1 MFRIRPLT
9 LKSFAAPAKL
19 RLALITVLVTGMTLS
34 AYGCQSPQ
42 QSTQVTPAN
51 SVGTQASMTPSV
63 AQSANS
69 DTSSSGASDSSASDS
84 GTSTPASPAAQPN
97 QASDRP
103 AIGTVEELQN
113 GDLACYVTL
122 VDDNN
127 VKHEG
132 LPASFDFCA
141 EEKTYLHQRVRATY
155 EQGNLA
161 DCQSSEPCGKT
172 RRAWIITK
180 LKVLN
185 AATPATDSETY
196 TNGEWTITISNLKS
210 WSGVNGTGNLNY
222 RGCDARG
229 KCLSLSNG
237 KLTSRNGMN
246 SMGWRNGEYFYL
258 VQMPIENPDN
268 PTPPGTGTQLT
279 VRKGD
284 KVILSET
291 GFKAVS
297 R

>member
-9 LKSFAAPAKL
+9 LKPVAAPRKL
-19 RLALITVLVTGMTLS
+19 RLALITVLVTGITLS

-42 QSTQVTPAN
+42 QSTQVTPA
-51 SVGTQASMTPSV
+51 SPVGTQASMTPQV
-63 AQSANS
+63 VQSS
-69 DTSSSGASDSSASDS
+69 DSGTSSSGASDSGASA
-84 GTSTPASPAAQPN
+84 PASPVSQTN

-103 AIGTVEELQN
+103 TIGTVEELQN
-113 GDLACYVTL
+113 GDLACYITL

-141 EEKTYLHQRVRATY
+141 EEKTYLHQRVRPTY

-161 DCQSSEPCGKT
+161 DCQSNEPCGKT

-180 LKVLN
+180 LEVLN
-185 AATPATDSETY
+185 ASTPATTDSETY

-222 RGCDARG
+222 RGCDSRG
-229 KCLSLSNG
+229 KCLSLRNG

-246 SMGWRNGEYFYL
+246 SMGWRNGEYFYI
-258 VQMPIENPDN
+258 VEMPISSPDN
-268 PTPPGTGTQLT
+268 PTPLGTGTQLT
-279 VRKGD
+279 VLKGD
-284 KVILSET
+284 KVILHET

-297 R
+297 H